1 MNKRLAQPVMLMT
14 MLMGAAVLLAYRS
27 APVRATPKPAPQAS
41 GVALMKFHHVH
52 LLSVDPKKAA
62 DWYLIPFAKT
72 ATRTTFNGY
81 EAVKTGNI
89 YLLFTKADKAPKS
102 DVTDIQSSL
111 WHFGWNTP
119 DSQQYDHDFRAKGLK
134 IAQMWD
140 AQDGKLVDM
149 SSDVLPGPPPTQEQI
164 IAMRAQGAEPTHKG
178 GFGYLRGPDNVMIEN
193 AEGPPGGPE
202 RFNHVHMLHEYPI
215 CASLWYAQHLGAVLP
230 RNTAQLPAG
239 ADCKQPYSAPTF
251 PSFNKFPGFVREPA
265 GGVSFGDISIGI
277 RPWPGGGLASSEGYV
292 VDHWA
297 LSVADLQP
305 TANRLKS
312 EGVKVL
318 EDVHKWG
325 DSKAMM
331 IEGPDRVKIEI
342 VEEK

>member
-1 MNKRLAQPVMLMT
+1 MKRRVFW
-14 MLMGAAVLLAYRS
+14 AVLALGIFA
-27 APVRATPKPAPQAS
+27 AALVPHRAMVLRAKAANPAPQTQIAP
-41 GVALMKFHHVH
+41 MKFHHVH
-52 LLSVDPKKAA
+52 LLSTDPKKAA

-81 EAVKTGNI
+81 EAGKTGDV
-89 YLLFTKADKAPKS
+89 YLLFSKVDKPPKS
-102 DVTDIQSSL
+102 DVTDRQPSL

-164 IAMRAQGAEPTHKG
+164 IQMRAEGKQPTHKG

-193 AEGPPGGPE
+193 AEGRPGEPE
-202 RFNHVHMLHEYPI
+202 RFNHVHMLHENPV
-215 CASLWYAQHLGAVLP
+215 CAMQWYAQHLGATVPPNYKLP
-230 RNTAQLPAG
+230 GPG
-239 ADCKQPYSAPTF
+239 EDCKKLYSAPTF
-251 PSFNKFPGFVREPA
+251 PSFNKWPGFVREPA
-265 GGVSFGDISIGI
+265 GGVAFGDIGIFI

-305 TANRLKS
+305 TADRLKS
-312 EGVKVL
+312 EGVKIL

-325 DSKAMM
+325 NSRAMM